1 LAICSNILVAAH
13 SSHLSI
19 GQPSLVENRTDWDT
33 KRRPGYSFASFV
45 QNHPILKALE
55 TQAKAED
62 TCPTL
67 GVA

>member
-1 LAICSNILVAAH
+1 VAAH

-55 TQAKAED
+55 TQAKLDNA
-62 TCPTL
+62 CY
-67 GVA
+67 